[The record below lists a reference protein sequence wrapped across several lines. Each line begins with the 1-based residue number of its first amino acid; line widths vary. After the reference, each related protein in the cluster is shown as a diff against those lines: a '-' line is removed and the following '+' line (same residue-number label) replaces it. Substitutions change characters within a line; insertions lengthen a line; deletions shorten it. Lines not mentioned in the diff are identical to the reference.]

1 MDGENNV
8 WIVKL
13 NPSGGL
19 LTEKEYK
26 KWKNIRELEKV
37 LEKKFTKEE
46 IENYHEKYKNK
57 EIANLCKNEG
67 IIAIGWLLNPM
78 DTWAKYPPETVI
90 NQEKFKEL
98 YKNTPW
104 YKENKTKLN
113 PSIKKFQE
121 LKEGDF
127 CWVRDSSDKYYVCKI
142 KGDWYYDNSK
152 EAWAMDI
159 AQRYD
164 CKWVEVGDATEAPSE
179 IVKKLITLGG
189 TVSKIKDITLIDI
202 SNYLFENGGEKAVKK
217 AVTEFNEGGYIVGD
231 ISIIDNLTQY
241 EYEDFVGFYLQKK
254 GYFIMPS
261 TRYQS
266 TEGYEFVAIKQNEK
280 MVVQAKYYK
289 EKSEKLDA
297 NESRYKNLSKTY
309 TLYLA
314 CNNGIKNND
323 NDNNKIKQVKNSEL
337 EKFIRENPFLIP
349 DRVKFLVVYTRNH
362 SKT

>member
-1 MDGENNV
+1 
-8 WIVKL
+8 
-13 NPSGGL
+13 
-19 LTEKEYK
+19 
-26 KWKNIRELEKV
+26 
-37 LEKKFTKEE
+37 
-46 IENYHEKYKNK
+46 
-57 EIANLCKNEG
+57 
-67 IIAIGWLLNPM
+67 
-78 DTWAKYPPETVI
+78 
-90 NQEKFKEL
+90 
-98 YKNTPW
+98 
-104 YKENKTKLN
+104 
-113 PSIKKFQE
+113 
-121 LKEGDF
+121 
-127 CWVRDSSDKYYVCKI
+127 
-142 KGDWYYDNSK
+142 
-152 EAWAMDI
+152 MDI